1 MSDRV
6 GSGPLPEELLV
17 VIAAAIAAC
26 QAGDVRPDKPTVSS
40 TTRQD
45 AELYAQMARIAL
57 MSKRRRGGRV

>member
-6 GSGPLPEELLV
+6 ASGPLPEELLA

-26 QAGDVRPDKPTVSS
+26 QAGDVRPGKPTVSS